1 MALAIAL
8 LAGCRDDR
16 VVVAYRPPLGRTYL
30 YDTTVSTTTT
40 VELQGRAPEPPQT
53 EVVELRAEQ
62 LVLPSATSD
71 ETRVQILLTR
81 PGAATRT
88 YIARFDRAAQLTDI
102 ERVEGIPTEAL
113 GELGLTEIF
122 PAAAGAPPARGL
134 QPGDTWAIDEAVRLP
149 DATQPGALT
158 GQGRLAEL
166 GVIDGHR
173 TARVKSSTA
182 LPLTTTVS
190 SSNGTQRL
198 DGTQTTDLDA
208 AYDVSDGSVVSGTAV
223 SVGRFAI
230 VLSPPPGQR
239 GDPLTGR
246 LTVEV
251 RTTIQRR

>member
-1 MALAIAL
+1 M

-16 VVVAYRPPLGRTYL
+16 VVVAFRPPKGRTYD
-30 YDTTVSTTTT
+30 YVTTVSTTTT
-40 VELQGRAPEPPQT
+40 VELQGRTPEAPQT
-53 EVVELRAEQ
+53 EVVELHAEQ
-62 LVLPSATSD
+62 LVLPSETSD

-102 ERVEGIPTEAL
+102 ERVEGISTAAL
-113 GELGLTEIF
+113 GDGGLTEIF

-134 QPGDTWAIDEAVRLP
+134 KPGDTWAIDEAIRLP
-149 DATQPGALT
+149 DAAQPSELT
-158 GQGRLAEL
+158 GQGRLVEL

-173 TARVKSSTA
+173 TATVKSSTA
-182 LPLTTTVS
+182 LPLTTTVA

-198 DGTQTTDLDA
+198 DGTQTTDLNA
-208 AYDVSDGSVVSGTAV
+208 AYDVTDGSVVSGTAV
-223 SVGRFAI
+223 SVGRFTI
-230 VLSPPPGQR
+230 VLSPPSGQR

-251 RTTIQRR
+251 RTSIKRR